1 MTNFILQ
8 KAFKPDLNTISYS
21 SVVNS
26 LGQKPKGD
34 TRMPRWIIRQRE
46 SRMLLFLDAV
56 QTWAVV
62 QTWLLQLKILISVSK
77 FEPALN
83 WNRFFAVQRRG

>member
-56 QTWAVV
+56 QTWAAV
-62 QTWLLQLKILISVSK
+62 QTWLL
-77 FEPALN
+77 
-83 WNRFFAVQRRG
+83 